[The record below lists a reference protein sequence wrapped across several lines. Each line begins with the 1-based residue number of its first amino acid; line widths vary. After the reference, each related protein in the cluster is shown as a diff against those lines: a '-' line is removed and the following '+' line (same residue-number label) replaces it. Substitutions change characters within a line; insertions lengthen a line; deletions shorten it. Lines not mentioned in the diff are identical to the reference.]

1 MQVKNNYQVISLTK
15 DNYLKYIDQMAE
27 IEKASFYEA
36 WTKEA
41 YINDICNNNNA
52 HYIAVISDDVLIAYA
67 NYWLIADE
75 GDINNVAVAPQFRG
89 QGFGLVLMKALIA
102 DCKKQN
108 ANAMTLEVRESNTN
122 AIKLY
127 EKLGFENHG
136 KRPNYYED
144 NGEAA
149 VIMWLFYN

>member
-75 GDINNVAVAPQFRG
+75 GDINNVAVAPPFRS
-89 QGFGLVLMKALIA
+89 QGFGLVLMEALIA

-127 EKLGFENHG
+127 EKLGFEKHG

-144 NGEAA
+144 NGENA
-149 VIMWLFYN
+149 VIMWLFFN